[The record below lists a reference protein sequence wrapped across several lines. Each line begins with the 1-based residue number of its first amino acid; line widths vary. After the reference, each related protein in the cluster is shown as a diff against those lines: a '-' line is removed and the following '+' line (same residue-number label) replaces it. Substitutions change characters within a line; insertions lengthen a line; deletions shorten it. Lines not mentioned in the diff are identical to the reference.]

1 MLPLKGMCTALSN
14 TIKASTVTAKEII
27 SMGWKDFGVTLK
39 EDWPPLGKKL
49 VLGWMAFIGC
59 VIIFQW
65 MKNNDFFGLF

>member
-1 MLPLKGMCTALSN
+1 MK
-14 TIKASTVTAKEII
+14 KKF
-27 SMGWKDFGVTLK
+27 KDL
-39 EDWPPLGKKL
+39 PPLGKKL